1 MAHVLRL
8 ILCGVL
14 VAFAAASHALI
25 PARPNYGISDDTYR
39 DAVGWHG
46 SKGAA
51 CSALAAEVNRRVAA
65 TSPGVVYGS
74 NAQSDFCYLT
84 RDGDMF
90 NLRFYYRESGA
101 VCPDNSNSA
110 GGGQCQCATNY
121 VEKDGQCVKKP
132 LECPEGTEQQ
142 GPDCV
147 PKKCPPDTER
157 DPVTQLCVKP
167 PECPNPG
174 EVRVN
179 GKCEKTKCPK
189 SGASAGDGWGM
200 SGESD
205 EYICEPQGWGT
216 SGSGGSGGSGALYCM
231 IRVRNN
237 FDFTGA
243 NGEKLYFGSGKYTGA
258 ECQPSSGGG
267 GTKPGDG
274 GNNNGGENPGNGNN
288 NGGNNNGPGNGTG
301 GNGPGNSTGGG
312 GGGGGGSGPKPTKPD
327 PNNPPPKPPSEP
339 TDNEG
344 KCPPGYTKK
353 NGNCYPP
360 TPPPKE
366 PDNDGKCPAG
376 TVKIGSKC
384 VFPSPSGPDDK
395 DGGDGNTTGPGGGGG
410 GGGGDKG
417 NGEFGGSCK
426 AGFGCKGDAIQ
437 CAMAREQFI
446 RNCQA
451 FDNPSPESQLYE
463 KSKGKEGDVTK
474 DLPGNSS
481 VDVGSSLS
489 RDSLIGGGSC
499 MPDLTLTVMAQAVHV
514 PFSQYCDYFRY
525 MGYILVAFSLL
536 VAVRIVG
543 SGG

>member
-1 MAHVLRL
+1 MAYVLRL
-8 ILCGVL
+8 IGCFLLL
-14 VAFAAASHALI
+14 VNVCFTVAAF
-25 PARPNYGISDDTYR
+25 PQQARWYVNHYGPSGNYGEQGPFGSAESACQAWFSDYKTEMQKLGRTATY
-39 DAVGWHG
+39 DGY
-46 SKGAA
+46 S
-51 CSALAAEVNRRVAA
+51 
-65 TSPGVVYGS
+65 S
-74 NAQSDFCYLT
+74 NFC
-84 RDGDMF
+84 RASNSSGG
-90 NLRFYYRESGA
+90 GA
-101 VCPDNSNSA
+101 VATPSKRFACPDNSNSDGA
-110 GGGQCQCATNY
+110 GGCLCSTNY
-121 VEKDGQCVKKP
+121 EEKDGQCVKKP
-132 LECPEGTEQQ
+132 LQCPEGTEQQ
-142 GPDCV
+142 GADCV

-167 PECPNPG
+167 PDCPNPG

-189 SGASAGDGWGM
+189 SGTGAGDGWGM

-205 EYICEPQGWGT
+205 EYICESQGWGT

-258 ECQPSSGGG
+258 ECQPSDSSGGS
-267 GTKPGDG
+267 TKPGD
-274 GNNNGGENPGNGNN
+274 
-288 NGGNNNGPGNGTG
+288 NGGNNGGSGPGGGEGGTG
-301 GNGPGNSTGGG
+301 GGTGPGGGTTGGG
-312 GGGGGGSGPKPTKPD
+312 NGGGGSGPKPTKPD
-327 PNNPPPKPPSEP
+327 PSKPTPTPPSQP
-339 TDNEG
+339 PDSEG

-353 NGNCYPP
+353 NGNCYAP
-360 TPPPKE
+360 TPPPKD
-366 PDNDGKCPAG
+366 PDDDGKCPSG
-376 TVKIGSKC
+376 TVKMGSKC
-384 VFPSPSGPDDK
+384 VSPSPSGPDDEN
-395 DGGDGNTTGPGGGGG
+395 GGDGNTTGPGGGGG
-410 GGGGDKG
+410 NGQG

-463 KSKGKEGDVTK
+463 KSKGKDGDVTK
-474 DLPGNSS
+474 DLPGNTTA
-481 VDVGSSLS
+481 DVGSALS

-499 MPDLTLTVMAQAVHV
+499 MPDLTLTVMSQPVHV